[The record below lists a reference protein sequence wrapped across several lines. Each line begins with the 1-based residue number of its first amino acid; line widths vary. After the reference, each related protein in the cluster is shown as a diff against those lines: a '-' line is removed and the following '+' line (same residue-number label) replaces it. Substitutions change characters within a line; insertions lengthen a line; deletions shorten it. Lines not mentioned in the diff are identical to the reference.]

1 MFNKKISNVL
11 IGILLVSFL
20 LSSFTG
26 CKAKADGEKQIA
38 ISGAWALYPMMCV
51 WADEYQ
57 QTHNVKIEV
66 AGGGAGKGMSDVLM
80 EQVDIAMCSRPV
92 TEAELKQGAFYIAVT
107 KDAVIATINAKN
119 PVIKEIFKYGLSR
132 QDLEKIFFREVKEWG
147 TLFGKNLSDDTITVL
162 GRSDASGAA
171 KVWAN
176 YLGKYTQSEIQ
187 DCADANYNGDMNLA
201 NGVKQQKNAIGF
213 NNLNYTYNM
222 EDGSFAPGIRPV
234 PLDLN
239 GNNKLDPK
247 EDFYQIRKAL
257 VKNVSRGVYPSP
269 PARKE
274 YLVAKGDFSKTA
286 KKFVNWIL
294 TDGQQ
299 YVSQNGYVILSSEML
314 KQELNYLKQG
324 KRK

>member
-1 MFNKKISNVL
+1 MFNKRFSKVL
-11 IGILLVSFL
+11 IGILLIGFL
-20 LSSFTG
+20 FSPLSSWEA
-26 CKAKADGEKQIA
+26 KAKSEKQIA

-57 QTHNVKIEV
+57 QTHEVKIEV
-66 AGGGAGKGMSDVLM
+66 TGGGAGKGMSDVLM
-80 EQVDIAMCSRPV
+80 GQVDIAMCSRPV
-92 TEAELKQGAFYIAVT
+92 TETELKQGAFYIAVT

-119 PVIKEIFKYGLSR
+119 PVIKEIFKYGLSC
-132 QDLEKIFFREVKEWG
+132 QDLEKIFLREVKEWG
-147 TLFGKNLSDDTITVL
+147 TLFGKDLADDTITVL

-176 YLGKYTQSEIQ
+176 YLGGYTQSEIQ
-187 DCADANYNGDMNLA
+187 DCADANYSGDMNLA
-201 NGVKQQKNAIGF
+201 NGVKQQKNSIGF
-213 NNLNYTYNM
+213 NNLNYAYNM
-222 EDGSFAPGIRPV
+222 KDGNFAPGIRPV

-239 GNNKLDPK
+239 GNNKLDQK

-299 YVSQNGYVILSSEML
+299 YVSQNGYVKLPSEML
-314 KQELNYLKQG
+314 RQELNYLQQG
-324 KRK
+324 TRK